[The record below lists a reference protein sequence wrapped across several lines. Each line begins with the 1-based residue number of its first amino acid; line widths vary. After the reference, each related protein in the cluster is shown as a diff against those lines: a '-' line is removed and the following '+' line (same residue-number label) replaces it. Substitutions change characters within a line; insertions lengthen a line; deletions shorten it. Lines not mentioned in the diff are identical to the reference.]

1 MRFKI
6 LKGRSAGWWGCAAVL
21 GAAFLAMF
29 LFNILTPLIS
39 DDYTYLLRYPTSEPV
54 ENFGDIIESQIVH
67 YMQWGGRTIVISLNQ
82 IFLWLG
88 KWLFNP
94 LNAAMFC
101 VFVWACAKLAVG
113 RRPVHPLLLV
123 VVLAALVHFNPCFGA
138 VNLWLCGSCGYLWPL
153 ALCLLFLLP
162 YRLAL
167 DGLELQGAGAAVGIF
182 FLGLAAGWGNENTS
196 GMAVLAAAIFLVLLR
211 IFLKKVPLWAW
222 TGAAVC
228 LTGFLLLM
236 CAPGQWVRFEYAGS
250 DGRSFLTVYA
260 TRIMN
265 ATHSLFL
272 YGAWLLV
279 AFGALYGLLLLT
291 KPGAKALVLPAV
303 FCLLGLAANYA
314 LILSPVYYIRSFYP
328 VLAMLVCANASC
340 IAALA
345 QTRVDTARLLRGA
358 LAGLFSV
365 VLAYDLLI
373 GGYDI
378 LNYFTMRLVR
388 DGEITA
394 AVQAGETDVE
404 TYAVFP
410 YTRFCGA
417 WGQPDIR
424 QDPGNWVNK
433 NMALHLGAGSIR
445 AVEQHYYPFPGYDD
459 FSNTVDKE
467 MSLALE

>member
-21 GAAFLAMF
+21 GIAFFAM
-29 LFNILTPLIS
+29 LVFNFLTPLIS

-54 ENFGDIIESQIVH
+54 ENLGDIIESQIAH

-88 KWLFNP
+88 KWFFNP

-211 IFLKKVPLWAW
+211 VFLKKVPLWAW
-222 TGAAVC
+222 TGAAGC

-260 TRIMN
+260 TRVMN

-279 AFGALYGLLLLT
+279 AFGALYGLLILT

-314 LILSPVYYIRSFYP
+314 LVLSPVYYIRSFYP

-365 VLAYDLLI
+365 VLVYDLAI

-410 YTRFCGA
+410 YTRFCSA

-424 QDPGNWVNK
+424 RDPGNWVNT
-433 NMALHLGAGSIR
+433 NMALHLGADSIR

>member
-1 MRFKI
+1 MRFKF
-6 LKGRSAGWWGCAAVL
+6 LKGRSAGWWGCAAIL
-21 GAAFLAMF
+21 GAAFLAML

-101 VFVWACAKLAVG
+101 VFVWVCAKLAVG

-123 VVLAALVHFNPCFGA
+123 AVLAALVHFNPCFGA

-167 DGLELQGAGAAVGIF
+167 DGLELRGAGAAVGIF

-196 GMAVLAAAIFLVLLR
+196 GMAVLAAAVFLVLLR
-211 IFLKKVPLWAW
+211 VFLKKIPLWAW
-222 TGAAVC
+222 TGAAGC
-228 LTGFLLLM
+228 LAGFLLLM

-279 AFGALYGLLLLT
+279 AFGALYGLLILT

-314 LILSPVYYIRSFYP
+314 LVLSPVYYIRSFYP

-365 VLAYDLLI
+365 VLVYDLAI

-388 DGEITA
+388 DGEISA

-410 YTRFCGA
+410 LYPLLRC
-417 WGQPDIR
+417 
-424 QDPGNWVNK
+424 
-433 NMALHLGAGSIR
+433 LGAAGYPSESR
-445 AVEQHYYPFPGYDD
+445 QLGEQEHGPAPGCGQHPRCG
-459 FSNTVDKE
+459 TALL
-467 MSLALE
+467 SLPRLR